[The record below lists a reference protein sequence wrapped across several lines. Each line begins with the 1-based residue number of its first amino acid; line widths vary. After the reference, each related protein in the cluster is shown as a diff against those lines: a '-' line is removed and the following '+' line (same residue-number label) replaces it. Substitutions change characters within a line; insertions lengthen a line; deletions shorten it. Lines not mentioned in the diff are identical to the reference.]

1 MIANNYFTDDEDLK
15 LIFEHLIDWA
25 SIVKST
31 EGEEFFEHEL
41 YKKTNNP
48 RYEMAP
54 SSVEEAVE
62 LYRSSLESLGE
73 FFGKDVSQLSSVM
86 DKKHLRYENGKV
98 IFPDET
104 TSVYE
109 KFRDTGLMPFS
120 ISREAGGL
128 GLPGTISAF
137 YGMVM
142 ARADVSFCMTVALLN
157 LAQIV
162 SRYGTEEQIENFAA
176 KAATG
181 ETLFAM
187 SLTEPDFGSDLN
199 NVRTTA
205 VKMEDGSYRL
215 NGTKRFIS
223 QGCGL
228 GPYPSSL
235 LTLARTGNGGARG
248 LSVFLV
254 KSEDVTVAGIET
266 KMGIHASPTCEIV
279 YENSHGE
286 LLGQEGLGLTR
297 YTTGMTNFM
306 RLGSAAC
313 GPGSAAGAYYESQK
327 YAEER
332 QQFGKAIGEIPAV
345 AEMLHKIQREVN
357 AMRLLTFETARVVD
371 MYQHH
376 QIRLEKANKEDR
388 EIRKDERVKKWG
400 NLATVLTPISKYYCS
415 EEGHKCAGLAIQI
428 HGGAGYTEDYDVAR
442 IFRDSRINTIYEG
455 TSQIHVRIAVGA
467 IVAGMSGEG
476 NFKKYLESIKAD
488 VKSPSKYLNEQAQIF
503 EDAISKF
510 KSIEDDQAKER
521 VAENLMIITSRYLCS
536 MLYEKA
542 VAKLKQTNQFDRW
555 SKDCRAFVID
565 STAIS
570 KACIYRIEN
579 AV

>member
-1 MIANNYFTDDEDLK
+1 MIANNYFTEDEDLK
-15 LIFEHLIDWA
+15 LIFEHLIDWP

-31 EGEEFFEHEL
+31 EGEEFFDHEL

-54 SSVEEAVE
+54 SSVQEAVD

-73 FFGKDVSQLSSVM
+73 FFGKEVSQLSSIM

-104 TSVYE
+104 TSIYE
-109 KFRDTGLMPFS
+109 RFRDTGLMPFS

-137 YGMVM
+137 YGMIM
-142 ARADVSFCMTVALLN
+142 ARGDVSFCMTVALLN

-162 SRYGTEEQIENFAA
+162 SRYGTEEQIENFAS

-181 ETLFAM
+181 ESLFAM

-205 VKMEDGSYRL
+205 TKMEDGYYRI

-254 KSEDVTVAGIET
+254 KSSDVTVAGIET

-279 YENSHGE
+279 YENSFAE

-313 GPGSAAGAYYESQK
+313 GPGVGAASFYESIK
-327 YAEER
+327 YAQER
-332 QQFGKAIGEIPAV
+332 QQFGKPIAEIPAV

-357 AMRLLTFETARVVD
+357 ATRLLTFETARVVD

-376 QIRLEKANKEDR
+376 QIRLEKSNKEDR

-400 NLATVLTPISKYYCS
+400 NLASVLTPIAKYYCS
-415 EEGHKCAGLAIQI
+415 EEGHKCANLAVQI

-467 IVAGMSGEG
+467 IVAGMTGDG
-476 NFKKYLESIKAD
+476 NFRKYLESIKTEIE
-488 VKSPSKYLNEQAQIF
+488 SPSKFLIEQSKILEEAIVHF
-503 EDAISKF
+503 RSIDAD
-510 KSIEDDQAKER
+510 EAKER

-536 MLYEKA
+536 LLYEKA
-542 VAKLKQTNQFDRW
+542 LVQLKQNDLFDRW
-555 SKDCRAFVID
+555 TKDCRAYLID

-570 KACIYRIEN
+570 KACIYRIQN
-579 AV
+579 AG